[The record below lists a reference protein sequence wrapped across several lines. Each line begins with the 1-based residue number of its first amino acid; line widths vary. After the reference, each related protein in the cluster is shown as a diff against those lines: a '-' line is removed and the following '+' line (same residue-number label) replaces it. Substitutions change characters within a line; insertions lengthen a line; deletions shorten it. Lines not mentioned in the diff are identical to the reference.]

1 MCRASTSVP
10 CSAFASFLGPV
21 QKSRNISKNASFPL
35 VIHIYPQIGGNYPH
49 QCGQLCGKL
58 GITPGGRADN
68 LPKRASPRRTQLPQ
82 KVRHSPAF
90 WALQNEVTQRAGV
103 WRLQKW
109 KTRVLAR
116 KTPEN
121 RRRARR
127 MRGRGGRRVYGAL
140 GSRVQRS
147 KAGGE
152 ETTRQVTLR
161 SLTTFF
167 LIASR
172 YWDVGALPQ
181 TPQGAPPLDPARDF
195 IP

>member
-1 MCRASTSVP
+1 MQRL
-10 CSAFASFLGPV
+10 FAMPPRPLLGIP
-21 QKSRNISKNASFPL
+21 QKPRNISKNHGYPAI
-35 VIHIYPQIGGNYPH
+35 VHICPQMRGCYPH
-49 QCGQLCGKL
+49 QCGQHCGKL

-68 LPKRASPRRTQLPQ
+68 RESRPRRVKRSLPQ
-82 KVRHSPAF
+82 KVRRILAF
-90 WALQNEVTQRAGV
+90 WAPQNEVKIRAGV